1 MASSTKDHNVRDPAS
16 STDGTGT
23 DSRHNPQNSSFTSQ
37 SWADMAKQQERSS
50 FTSQIWADMA
60 KQQERSSFNVTPT
73 IDSAFD
79 ETNVQS
85 YFTQS
90 TPFLGA
96 TKDGQAPLLAGQVGL
111 SYVDSTQPIADW
123 ATDGFS
129 PTKPVGNEDDN
140 MGEAEAATDM
150 DLEKDSA
157 GEKPN
162 PTHADDQLQSSPE
175 APNGADGHQRQ
186 FNKDGSLNPGFRS
199 RSGRAIK
206 SPDRL

>member
-50 FTSQIWADMA
+50 FNI
-60 KQQERSSFNVTPT
+60 TPT

-85 YFTQS
+85 YFTQHQMS
-90 TPFLGA
+90 FNPQRKITL
-96 TKDGQAPLLAGQVGL
+96 VW
-111 SYVDSTQPIADW
+111 S
-123 ATDGFS
+123 
-129 PTKPVGNEDDN
+129 N
-140 MGEAEAATDM
+140 MGVVCKECHSDEHI
-150 DLEKDSA
+150 K
-157 GEKPN
+157 
-162 PTHADDQLQSSPE
+162 ADCPVVRARKIKLQSSPE
-175 APNGADGHQRQ
+175 ASNGADGHQRQ
-186 FNKDGSLNPGFRS
+186 FNKDRSLNPGFRS
-199 RSGRAIK
+199 RLGRAIK